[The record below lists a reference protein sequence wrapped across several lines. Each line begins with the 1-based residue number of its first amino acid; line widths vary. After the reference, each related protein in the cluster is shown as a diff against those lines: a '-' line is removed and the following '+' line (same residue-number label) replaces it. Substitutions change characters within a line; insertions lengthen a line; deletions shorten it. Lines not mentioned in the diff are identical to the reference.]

1 MFLEGGIFG
10 FVLLKIF
17 FSEVKMK
24 DITEILKKILAKYG
38 GQGRQ
43 MYDIYLSGEWIP
55 RMPQI
60 IKMSWMLW
68 IFSFF
73 K

>member
-38 GQGRQ
+38 GQGR
-43 MYDIYLSGEWIP
+43 
-55 RMPQI
+55 
-60 IKMSWMLW
+60 
-68 IFSFF
+68 
-73 K
+73 